1 MTTRRVALLLALGG
15 VTLTAASLLWAAD
28 ESTAKPEKRLQ
39 GLIQERITTAERG
52 VEVNQVA
59 YESGRITLDMVIW
72 SHRELAEARLAAAKT
87 AAEREAALQNLFVD
101 FQRMERAIEARHK
114 LGLQGGEACELAMIS
129 LVRQTAEIR
138 LLEEQLRTAA
148 EK

>member
-28 ESTAKPEKRLQ
+28 ESTAKLETRLQ
-39 GLIQERITTAERG
+39 GLIQQRVATAQRVMEA
-52 VEVNQVA
+52 NQA
-59 YESGRITLDMVIW
+59 TYELGRITLDLVIW

-101 FQRMERAIEARHK
+101 LQRLEVVIEARHK
-114 LGLQGGEACELAMIS
+114 LGLQGADASQLMMIS
-129 LVRQTAEIR
+129 LVRQTAEIQ

-148 EK
+148 AK